1 MSDRLEMIDGNNW
14 RDFVGA
20 PKAVLM
26 IGKSDCGACAQWTD
40 ELKQFLETDEEWK
53 DVRFGKMLLDQ
64 RGLISFKK
72 ENTWLADL
80 DELPFNQIYVNGARS
95 KSFAGGGVERL
106 VNRLRNLAGKSE

>member
-14 RDFVGA
+14 RAFIAA

-26 IGKSDCGACAQWTD
+26 IGKSDCGACGQWTE

-80 DELPFNQIYVNGARS
+80 DELPFNQIYVNGTRS

-106 VNRLRNLAGKSE
+106 VNRLRNLAGKPE